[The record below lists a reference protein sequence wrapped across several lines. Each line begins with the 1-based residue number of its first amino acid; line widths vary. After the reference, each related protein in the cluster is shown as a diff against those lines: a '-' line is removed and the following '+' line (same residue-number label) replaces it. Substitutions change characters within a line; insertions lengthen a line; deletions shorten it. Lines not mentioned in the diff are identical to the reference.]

1 MLLLSSQTQEVYVR
15 TWVFVRCLFPTGVD
29 PKFSRK
35 DHKQLINMFLTI
47 VTKAHI

>member
-1 MLLLSSQTQEVYVR
+1 MLLLSSQTQEG
-15 TWVFVRCLFPTGVD
+15 FFAHGSLRCLLPTGVN

-35 DHKQLINMFLTI
+35 DHKQFVNMFLTI